1 MNNLHFSLMETLWIL
16 KKADL
21 NSLGETNDRGIL
33 NIIELV
39 PYIGIGLGSDLLLTS
54 YKIEQRLNYINNR
67 SKIISNIGNTIASL
81 DA

>member
-1 MNNLHFSLMETLWIL
+1 MNNLHFSIMETLWIL

-21 NSLGETNDRGIL
+21 NSLGETNDKGIL

>member
-1 MNNLHFSLMETLWIL
+1 MNNLHFSIMETLWIL

-39 PYIGIGLGSDLLLTS
+39 PYIEIGLGSDLLLTS

>member
-1 MNNLHFSLMETLWIL
+1 METLWIL

-39 PYIGIGLGSDLLLTS
+39 PYIEIGLGSDLLLTS

-67 SKIISNIGNTIASL
+67 SKIISSIGNTIASL

>member
-1 MNNLHFSLMETLWIL
+1 MNNLHFSIMETLWIL

-39 PYIGIGLGSDLLLTS
+39 PYIEIGLGSDLLLTS

-67 SKIISNIGNTIASL
+67 SKIISSIGNTIASL